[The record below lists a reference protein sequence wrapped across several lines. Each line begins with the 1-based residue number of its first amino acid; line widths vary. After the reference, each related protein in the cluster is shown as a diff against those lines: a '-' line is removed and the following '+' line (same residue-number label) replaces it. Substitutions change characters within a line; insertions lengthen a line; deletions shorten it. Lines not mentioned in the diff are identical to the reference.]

1 MGGDLISSERL
12 YTVTFWKQLPGTEYA
27 QRTGTI
33 VQRSILQHD
42 VHATSYA
49 QAKRLAIQ
57 SCERELEG
65 TDWLSVTAS
74 VWPES

>member
-1 MGGDLISSERL
+1 MNSERL
-12 YTVTFWKQLPGTEYA
+12 YTVTFWKQVPGTEYA

-33 VQRSILQHD
+33 VQQSILQHD
-42 VHATSYA
+42 VHATSHA

-57 SCERELEG
+57 NCERELSA
-65 TDWLSVTAS
+65 TDWFSVSAS